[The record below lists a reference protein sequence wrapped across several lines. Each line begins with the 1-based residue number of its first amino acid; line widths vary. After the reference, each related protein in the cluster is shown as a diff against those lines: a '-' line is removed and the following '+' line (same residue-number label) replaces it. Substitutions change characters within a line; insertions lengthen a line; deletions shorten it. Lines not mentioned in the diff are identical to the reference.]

1 MEKKLKLII
10 PWSNSPG
17 LRKMLLCMKLT
28 LVISLVAVLQT
39 WAAVSYSQTTTL
51 SISLKNATV
60 QTVLQQVED
69 QSEFYFLY
77 SRSIIDV
84 DRTVDV
90 QLKDAKITEVLNALF
105 NGTDVAYKVDGRQ
118 IVLSKKSE
126 SSAFEM
132 QQQKSVSGKVT
143 DSSGASLPG
152 VSVVVKGTTAG
163 VITDMDGKYSLSKVP
178 ENATLQFSFVGMK
191 TQEIIVGSKT
201 KIDVILADEA
211 IGIEEVVAIGYG
223 TMKKSDLTGAVIS
236 ADIKSFKESANT
248 NILQALKGA
257 VTGLNVSQTTG
268 AGQDPSISMRGTRSI
283 SGSQQ
288 PLIVLDGIIYRGSLN
303 DISPNDIE
311 AIDILK
317 DASSAAIYG
326 SEAANGVIIVTT
338 KSGSGD
344 GKPIISFSSS
354 YTSQSAVKVLHPSN
368 FEQFV
373 KKNTDAD
380 WQNNMLAPDYTQP
393 NPAYVNTHF
402 QSNAA
407 KEGWDNKLN
416 TDWWGL
422 STVKNPNIQ
431 NYNLSIRAKT
441 KHISYFVSGDFM
453 DQQNL
458 LINDK
463 YKRNSLRMNIDNV
476 VTDWL
481 TIGVKT
487 FLTLSDFS
495 GASPDLRQI
504 HILAPIAKPFDDKGN
519 IITEPYWGG
528 NLSPLLRP
536 KMDDLETRMNL
547 EGNFYAD
554 IKIPWVK
561 GLSYKFSSSLKNIG
575 YKHYFFNPWG
585 SNHKSDGYKY
595 NSAEQDWTIDNII
608 SYKKVF
614 KDIHNVDVT
623 LVYGREERSQEET
636 YAGASVFGNSILGY
650 NSLEAGDAIKRT
662 VSSGAWK
669 ESSLYSMARVYYGF
683 KNKYMF
689 TGTVR
694 RDGFSGFG
702 ANSKFGVF
710 PSVAL
715 AWVASNENFIKE
727 KFAWVNNLKLRASYG
742 VNGNRTLSRYQTLSP
757 VYSGNSYLYGDGG
770 APVLSQWVGG
780 LSNPDLKWERTTG
793 LNLGIDYSLLS
804 SKIFGSIEYYN
815 TRTNDLLYNIN
826 IPDVNGFSSVAT
838 NIGELKN
845 HGFEFTVTGAAIK
858 KNDFK
863 WNVTANFSLNRNKVA
878 TILGRDD
885 NKDGKEDDL
894 VSSNI
899 FIGQPLGVWYDY
911 EKIGMWQLADE
922 KANKI
927 PAGFYPGTWKIA
939 DLNNDGKYTAD
950 ADRKILGYTDPS
962 YRVGIQNRFEY
973 KNFELMIFINSVQGG
988 KKYYYGNIDIQDGGW
1003 TGGGDNMYSY
1013 ANPGW
1018 DWWTPSN
1025 PNAIYPRLT
1034 GGATWK
1040 PTLYM
1045 QRNFVRL
1052 QDVSLSYNFNNALL
1066 KKANIKN
1073 LKLYVS
1079 GKNLATWTKWRG
1091 WDPEAGIGYQT
1102 DAMPVMK
1109 SYTAGLNIEF

>member
-1 MEKKLKLII
+1 MKKKRIRVPVPNRVLFKLWKIMRL
-10 PWSNSPG
+10 SVFF
-17 LRKMLLCMKLT
+17 LLLFVAQTFATVTYSQQTRLT
-28 LVISLVAVLQT
+28 LKMQGVKVIDVLGKIEDE
-39 WAAVSYSQTTTL
+39 SQ
-51 SISLKNATV
+51 
-60 QTVLQQVED
+60 
-69 QSEFYFLY
+69 FYFLFNQKLVDVE
-77 SRSIIDV
+77 RRIDV
-84 DRTVDV
+84 DVKNESVEKILNGIFGNTNVSYV
-90 QLKDAKITEVLNALF
+90 VKD
-105 NGTDVAYKVDGRQ
+105 RQ
-118 IVLSKKSE
+118 IVLTTADLAF
-126 SSAFEM
+126 SAN

-143 DSSGASLPG
+143 DSSGGSLPG
-152 VSVVVKGTTAG
+152 VSIVVKGTTNG
-163 VITDMDGKYSLSKVP
+163 TITDSNGNYSVSNVP

-191 TQEIIVGSKT
+191 GQEIPVNGKT
-201 KIDVILADEA
+201 TVNVTMEEDA

-223 TMKKSDLTGAVIS
+223 TMKKSDLTGSVIS
-236 ADIKSFKESANT
+236 ADIKSFRESSNV
-248 NILQALKGA
+248 NILQSLKGA
-257 VTGLNVSQTTG
+257 VAGLNISQTTG

-338 KSGSGD
+338 KTGSGD

-402 QSNAA
+402 LSNAA
-407 KEGWDNKLN
+407 KEGWDNKVN

-458 LINDK
+458 LINDN

-504 HILAPIAKPFDDKGN
+504 HILAPIARAFDDKGE
-519 IITEPYWGG
+519 IIKEPYWGG
-528 NLSPLLRP
+528 ILSPLLRP
-536 KMDDLETRMNL
+536 KMDDLDTRMNL

-561 GLSYKFSSSLKNIG
+561 GLSYKFSSSLKTIG
-575 YKHYFFNPWG
+575 SKHYYFNPWG
-585 SNHKSDGYKY
+585 SNFKADGYKY
-595 NSAEQDWTIDNII
+595 NSAEQNWTIDNII
-608 SYKKVF
+608 SYKRVF

-636 YAGASVFGNSILGY
+636 YAGATVFGNSILGY
-650 NSLEAGDAIKRT
+650 NSLESGDATKRGI
-662 VSSGAWK
+662 SSGAWK
-669 ESSLYSMARVYYGF
+669 ESSLYSMARIYYGY

-702 ANSKFGVF
+702 ANNKFGVF
-710 PSVAL
+710 PSAAL

-727 KFAWVNNLKLRASYG
+727 NVAWLNNLKLRASYG
-742 VNGNRTLSRYQTLSP
+742 VNGNRTLGRYQTLSP
-757 VYSGNSYLYGDGG
+757 VYSGDNYLYGDGG

-780 LSNPDLKWERTTG
+780 LSNSDLKWEKTTG
-793 LNLGIDYSLLS
+793 LNLGIDYSLFS

-815 TRTNDLLYNIN
+815 TSTRDLLYNIN
-826 IPDVNGFSSVAT
+826 IPDINGFSSVAT

-845 HGFEFTVTGAAIK
+845 HGFEFTVTGEAVK
-858 KNDFK
+858 KKDFK
-863 WNVTANFSLNRNKVA
+863 WNVTANFSLNRNKVV

-939 DLNNDGKYTAD
+939 DLNNDGKYTAE

-973 KNFELMIFINSVQGG
+973 KNFELMVFINSVQGG
-988 KKYYYGNIDIQDGGW
+988 KKYYYGNIDIQEGGW
-1003 TGGGDNMYSY
+1003 VGGDNMYNY

-1025 PNAIYPRLT
+1025 PNSIYPRLT
-1034 GGATWK
+1034 GGANWK
-1040 PTLYM
+1040 PTLNM

-1052 QDVSLSYNFNNALL
+1052 QDVSLSYNFSNALL
-1066 KKANIKN
+1066 KKVNIKN

-1079 GKNLATWTKWRG
+1079 GKNLATFTKWRG
-1091 WDPEAGIGYQT
+1091 WDPEAGIGYQS
-1102 DAMPVMK
+1102 DATPVMK